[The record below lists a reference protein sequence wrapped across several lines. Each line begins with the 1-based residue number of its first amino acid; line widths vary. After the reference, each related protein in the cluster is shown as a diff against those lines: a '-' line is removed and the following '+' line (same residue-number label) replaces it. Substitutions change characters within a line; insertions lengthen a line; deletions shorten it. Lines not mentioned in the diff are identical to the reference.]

1 MSNTGI
7 STNTIRKKDDYSN
20 LECSIR
26 DDADKERQTPG
37 PQGGSHK
44 TMKLCVTADRRTE
57 HGEGDGIQ
65 LRCFSIACP
74 RNYKSLLNKT

>member
-1 MSNTGI
+1 MSNMGI

-44 TMKLCVTADRRTE
+44 TMETMCDRRQENGAWRKGWNTAE
-57 HGEGDGIQ
+57 MLQYRMCTQ
-65 LRCFSIACP
+65 LQKLI
-74 RNYKSLLNKT
+74 K